1 MNEKKFTYILF
12 TIAAVAILIVILV
25 SIPWGGDKGRINRE
39 YESLTS
45 NDHVFVSI
53 DFDDVMKKINNN
65 ETFQVYVGSS
75 GLKES
80 EQFVFETNKIAKQF
94 GIDTIYYLHYNE
106 LTSDQIT
113 KIKNNSSSETT
124 FPTLIYWVTDDV
136 KHSSTTVNISGLKN
150 LERDYHSNWSELL
163 TEYFE
168 NCYE

>member
-12 TIAAVAILIVILV
+12 AIAAAAILIVVLV

-53 DFDDVMKKINNN
+53 NFDDVMKKINNN

-75 GLKES
+75 TLPQG
-80 EQFVFETNKIAKQF
+80 EQFVFETNKISKQY
-94 GIDTIYYLHYNE
+94 GIDTVYYLNYAE
-106 LTSDQIT
+106 LTDDQIT

-124 FPTLIYWVTDDV
+124 FPTLIYWVTDDY
-136 KHSSTTVNISGLKN
+136 KNTSTTVNISGLKN
-150 LERDYHSNWSELL
+150 LEADYHSNWSELL